1 MRHEK
6 AALVLE
12 LARRMAASAEG
23 LTLDEMAQAL
33 GVGRRTAERMRD
45 AVREVFPQME
55 EIDDPPTRRFRIP
68 AGLDGLFQAPTAD
81 ELAALRAALANFRR
95 TGASSR
101 AEDLARLELKILSAL
116 RASARRR
123 LAPDLEA
130 VLQAEALAVYPGPR
144 PFENETLLG
153 VLREAIK
160 ALRRVRFRYLGGATP
175 GRVREVTPLGLLFG
189 RSNYLV
195 AAEGDAAQ
203 PRTWRL
209 DRIEGIAL
217 TDTPGLAVPDFSL
230 QAFVDRSFGIYQDA
244 VEHVRLRIRPHG
256 AEEALGWRFHSTQTL
271 APQADGGVIVE
282 FSASGM
288 LELAWHLFTWGD
300 KVEILAPA
308 RLKTLMAE
316 QLALA
321 AASLAAAPSIEC

>member
-12 LARRMAASAEG
+12 LARRLAATAEG
-23 LTLDEMAQAL
+23 LTLDEMADTL

-55 EIDDPPTRRFRIP
+55 EVDDPPTRRFRIP
-68 AGLDGLFQAPTAD
+68 AGLDGLFQAPTSE
-81 ELAALRAALANFRR
+81 ELASLRAAAANLRR
-95 TGASSR
+95 AGSHGR
-101 AEDLARLELKILSAL
+101 AEDLERLELKVLSAL
-116 RASARRR
+116 RAPARRR

-130 VLQAEALAVYPGPR
+130 VLQAEALAVFPGPR
-144 PFENETLLG
+144 PFEDAAVLG

-160 ALRRVRFRYLGGATP
+160 ALGRVRFRYQGGATP

-195 AAEGDAAQ
+195 AAEGESAE

-209 DRIEGIAL
+209 DRIAEVAPC
-217 TDTPGLAVPDFSL
+217 DTPGSPPPDFSL
-230 QAFVDRSFGIYQDA
+230 QAFVDRSFGIYQDE
-244 VEHVRLRIRPHG
+244 VEEVRLRIRPHG
-256 AEEALGWRFHSTQTL
+256 AEEALGWRFHSTQTVV
-271 APQADGGVIVE
+271 PEPDGAVIVA
-282 FSASGM
+282 FRASGM
-288 LELAWHLFTWGD
+288 LELAWHLFSWGD

-308 RLKTLMAE
+308 RLRDIMAE
-316 QLALA
+316 QIALA
-321 AASLAAAPSIEC
+321 QASLAAAPQSEC